1 MIRTSLLGAA
11 TLTALAAPL
20 ALSGRLEAQ
29 ATIRPRAFSPTT
41 DSTRYPVTPLG
52 HGVYALMGD
61 TGRGGEGR
69 PNAGFIDSK
78 AGILVV
84 GGLAS
89 PAQARADV
97 RAIRTVSRR
106 PIIWLML
113 YAHHP
118 DMQFGAIVMRKEGAR
133 VIAHPDTHVLAIEAG
148 PDQLIADWDGV
159 VGLQE
164 MLGFEYANVPDW
176 PVTDRDSLQLGG
188 EKVVF
193 IHPGAAHSAGDLMLW
208 LPGQRILFSGDVL
221 MEDGVTM
228 VVDGSSGAMLKAL
241 DLIDSLQPR
250 IIVPGHGAMARDP
263 AALTGKTRAY
273 LTDLRQSMGKA
284 LDQGLSLRQAIE
296 TLPPPDND
304 RPVSLA
310 SRKRR
315 NAVTVYLELERAKM
329 GID

>member
-1 MIRTSLLGAA
+1 
-11 TLTALAAPL
+11 
-20 ALSGRLEAQ
+20 
-29 ATIRPRAFSPTT
+29 
-41 DSTRYPVTPLG
+41 
-52 HGVYALMGD
+52 
-61 TGRGGEGR
+61 
-69 PNAGFIDSK
+69 SK